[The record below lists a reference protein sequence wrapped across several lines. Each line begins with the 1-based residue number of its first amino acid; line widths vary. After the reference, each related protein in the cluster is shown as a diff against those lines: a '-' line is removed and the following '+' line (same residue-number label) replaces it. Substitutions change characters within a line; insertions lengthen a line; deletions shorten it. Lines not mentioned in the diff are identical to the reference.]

1 MAHNVRAGRIQS
13 KFIRTV
19 TTTTMCTAAEKSGK
33 NVQLPGESFR
43 RTCIR
48 SGSFVHTRAALG
60 LGRGGGG
67 GGRVRRWLTVSRAVA
82 RSIMRIIYRK
92 PYYVLELVH
101 GSAWTQWWLPQPRA
115 EPVTSNTA
123 IFSCLLQ
130 DSEAAASEVGAEE
143 AYDDG
148 DDSDMYME
156 PDGAESSHAEHHH
169 HRPALIQPG
178 EAYDAAAAARREP
191 HRMTIVAVHPVQT
204 SIHVT
209 SSESS
214 ESSKTSVKGA
224 AAAEPEEKSLESDSQ
239 NLFPSFAEL
248 FGNHRGIPFGGPAPV
263 AGGDQHHQQQQQ
275 QQQQRYRPSSRFL
288 GYFRDRPYSVAASST
303 SDAEDPAALLGSGNF
318 GVIRGGT
325 YYPEDKEADEYSI
338 DESAYSPFYHGGGGG
353 GARGRGYYKNPKPQ
367 PVRGG
372 DIFANFRDF
381 ADITA
386 PPKSSFSH
394 LSVVYAAKNGTTT
407 GRGSEQPRNIIETLR
422 MLDAEGELEADAM
435 TTTTATTTTTTA
447 SSTPAKKL
455 SKNKSK
461 LLKFKKYQE
470 EKARKTRPTLEPLLA
485 LS

>member
-1 MAHNVRAGRIQS
+1 MMKVQLIVLALIAACVQAYPQERHAADAVVASATPGRAGY
-13 KFIRTV
+13 
-19 TTTTMCTAAEKSGK
+19 E
-33 NVQLPGESFR
+33 
-43 RTCIR
+43 
-48 SGSFVHTRAALG
+48 
-60 LGRGGGG
+60 
-67 GGRVRRWLTVSRAVA
+67 
-82 RSIMRIIYRK
+82 
-92 PYYVLELVH
+92 
-101 GSAWTQWWLPQPRA
+101 
-115 EPVTSNTA
+115 
-123 IFSCLLQ
+123 

-156 PDGAESSHAEHHH
+156 PDGAESSHAEQQH
-169 HRPALIQPG
+169 HRAALVQAG
-178 EAYDAAAAARREP
+178 EP

-214 ESSKTSVKGA
+214 ESSKTSVK
-224 AAAEPEEKSLESDSQ
+224 EPEEKSLESDSQ

-263 AGGDQHHQQQQQ
+263 AGGDQHHQP

-353 GARGRGYYKNPKPQ
+353 ATRGRGYYKNPKPQ

-422 MLDAEGELEADAM
+422 MLDAEGEVEADATTATA
-435 TTTTATTTTTTA
+435 TTTTTTTTTA
-447 SSTPAKKL
+447 SSAPAKKL

-470 EKARKTRPTLEPLLA
+470 EKARKTRPNLEPLLA